1 MNVANGKSNN
11 TEFWNEQGGQA
22 WVANIETTEKL
33 LGPLN
38 RLLMARAGASPGET
52 VLDIGSGGGRT
63 TLELATG
70 VGDAGRVMGVDVSA
84 PILGVARDRAHSAR
98 NVGFELADAATAEL
112 GSNRFDLLFSRFG
125 VMFFDEPVTAFAI
138 LHRSLKPDG
147 RLVFMCWRAP
157 EDNPWMTA
165 TAAAAFEIL
174 PPPEPPDPLAPGP
187 FAFADAERTASI
199 LKDAGFKDVQHEPV
213 DEEMRLPDVETALA
227 YLSEMGPVGGLLRE
241 NDDPDVAE
249 RVLNAV
255 RGVLQA
261 HDTENGVRMRCGAWI
276 VTATPA

>member
-52 VLDIGSGGGRT
+52 VLDIGCGGGRT

-98 NVGFELADAATAEL
+98 NVGFELADAAIAEL

-125 VMFFDEPVTAFAI
+125 VMFFDAPEAAIGRGLEPVEEVE
-138 LHRSLKPDG
+138 LGEHHRQIGGKTRHGDSLAGGDYGCMFTGVTRRPTLD
-147 RLVFMCWRAP
+147 
-157 EDNPWMTA
+157 
-165 TAAAAFEIL
+165 AAARSRPGERKSL
-174 PPPEPPDPLAPGP
+174 P
-187 FAFADAERTASI
+187 
-199 LKDAGFKDVQHEPV
+199 Q
-213 DEEMRLPDVETALA
+213 
-227 YLSEMGPVGGLLRE
+227 
-241 NDDPDVAE
+241 
-249 RVLNAV
+249 
-255 RGVLQA
+255 QA
-261 HDTENGVRMRCGAWI
+261 RFGR
-276 VTATPA
+276 